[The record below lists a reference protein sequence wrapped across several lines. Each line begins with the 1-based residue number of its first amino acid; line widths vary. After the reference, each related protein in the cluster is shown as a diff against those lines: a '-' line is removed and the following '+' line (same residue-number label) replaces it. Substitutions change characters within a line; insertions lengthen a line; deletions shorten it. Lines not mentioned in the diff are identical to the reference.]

1 MYSSRGRN
9 RYRLDEHE
17 FSEINITPFTDV
29 VLVLLL
35 IFMIASPFL
44 VSGAL
49 KVKLPEASSSET
61 VDTRDRSIEV
71 YLNDKNQ
78 IYINDKQVDLNELQ
92 MSLQVEFLNKTNK
105 EVIIKADK
113 NALHGS
119 FVQLLDVLK
128 KSGATKFLIAT
139 AKTE

>member
-1 MYSSRGRN
+1 MR
-9 RYRLDEHE
+9 RYKLDSHE

-29 VLVLLL
+29 ILVLLI

-44 VSGAL
+44 VTGAL
-49 KVKLPEASSSET
+49 KVKLPESTTSET
-61 VDTRDRSIEV
+61 TSQETDKSIEV

-78 IYINDKQVDLNELQ
+78 IFIDNKQVDLNELQ
-92 MSLQVEFLNKTNK
+92 VTLQVQFLSKQNK

-119 FVQLLDVLK
+119 FVQLLDALK
-128 KSGATKFLIAT
+128 SAGAAKFLIAT
-139 AKTE
+139 AKKDK

>member
-1 MYSSRGRN
+1 ENTG
-9 RYRLDEHE
+9 D
-17 FSEINITPFTDV
+17 
-29 VLVLLL
+29 
-35 IFMIASPFL
+35 
-44 VSGAL
+44 
-49 KVKLPEASSSET
+49 K
-61 VDTRDRSIEV
+61 SIEV

-78 IYINDKQVDLNELQ
+78 VFINDKQVNLNELQ
-92 MSLQVEFLNKTNK
+92 ISLQIEFLNKPNK

-139 AKTE
+139 AKKEQ

>member
-1 MYSSRGRN
+1 MRR
-9 RYRLDEHE
+9 RYKIDEKE
-17 FSEINITPFTDV
+17 FTEINITPFTDV

-35 IFMIASPFL
+35 IFMIASPLL
-44 VSGAL
+44 VTGAL
-49 KVKLPEASSSET
+49 KVKLPESTTSENT
-61 VDTRDRSIEV
+61 GDKSIEV

-78 IYINDKQVDLNELQ
+78 IFINDKQVNLNELQ
-92 MSLQVEFLNKTNK
+92 MSLQIEFLNKPNK

-139 AKTE
+139 TKKEQ

>member
-1 MYSSRGRN
+1 MR
-9 RYRLDEHE
+9 RYKLDEKE

-44 VSGAL
+44 VTGAL
-49 KVKLPEASSSET
+49 KVKLPESTTSENT
-61 VDTRDRSIEV
+61 GDKSIEV

-78 IYINDKQVDLNELQ
+78 IYMNDKQINLSELQ
-92 MSLQVEFLNKTNK
+92 LSLQVQLLNKVNK
-105 EVIIKADK
+105 EVIIQADK
-113 NALHGS
+113 GALHGN

-128 KSGATKFLIAT
+128 KAGATKFLIAT
-139 AKTE
+139 AKVNK